1 MGLRGNWPAGPPPSP
16 YGARGEPMTMEQA
29 LSALEMAAARWTPH
43 GGPWLQVPGEAL
55 VLVLREVKASVQA
68 GAELQRKAAE
78 RDALVSLLQDVV
90 KAVPR

>member
-1 MGLRGNWPAGPPPSP
+1 MVRGSWPVDPPSP
-16 YGARGEPMTMEQA
+16 YGTRGEPMTLEQA
-29 LSALEMAAARWTPH
+29 LSALETAAARWTPH

-55 VLVLREVKASVQA
+55 VLLLREVKGPARA
-68 GAELQRKAAE
+68 DAELQRKAAE

>member
-1 MGLRGNWPAGPPPSP
+1 MKGRMLTIIRGVAVSP
-16 YGARGEPMTMEQA
+16 TDTAIRA
-29 LSALEMAAARWTPH
+29 LSALEMAATRWTPH

-55 VLVLREVKASVQA
+55 VLVLRDAKASVQA
-68 GAELQRKAAE
+68 GADLQRKAAE

>member
-1 MGLRGNWPAGPPPSP
+1 MGLRGDWPADPPPSP
-16 YGARGEPMTMEQA
+16 YGARGEPMTLGQA

-55 VLVLREVKASVQA
+55 VLVLREVKA